1 MNILRRYGI
10 GPTLHRLIKRYSDEQ
25 AVVMKSGKLFGRQ
38 FRTERGVKK
47 GEPFSPTIFNIVVV
61 VLVREILLEVCGPQE
76 AHHGFVWAAGEHN
89 TILYVDDCRIEG
101 RKPIWVQTTL
111 TAVVRMFKKLG
122 LLVNIGNNKAM
133 MCTPGFIWGHQGTA
147 VYKRR
152 AAGEGSKFRERKKTR
167 VSCEEWRG
175 DGGVVTPPPHEEE
188 TQDSHA
194 TDPGGRCWWRG
205 VREIWGVLTA
215 VTEAGGV
222 PGR

>member
-1 MNILRRYGI
+1 MVW
-10 GPTLHRLIKRYSDEQ
+10 
-25 AVVMKSGKLFGRQ
+25 AVS
-38 FRTERGVKK
+38 EH
-47 GEPFSPTIFNIVVV
+47 NIV
-61 VLVREILLEVCGPQE
+61 
-76 AHHGFVWAAGEHN
+76 F
-89 TILYVDDCRIEG
+89 YVDDGRIVG
-101 RKPIWVQTTL
+101 SNPIWVNMTL
-111 TAVVRMFKKLG
+111 TEVVRMFNRVV
-122 LLVNIGNNKAM
+122 LLTNLDNTKEI

-152 AAGEGSKFRERKKTR
+152 AAGEGYKFRERKKTR

-205 VREIWGVLTA
+205 GREIWGLLTA